1 MIKMNRLSHIF
12 PAIRN
17 VGVSGLLFLLTYY
30 LFEWINLNATFI
42 YNPTPWQNPVAAQA
56 IFHSVLSTL
65 NYIYLFFGMCV
76 AGEVGR
82 VITG

>member
-1 MIKMNRLSHIF
+1 MKKLSDIF
-12 PAIRN
+12 SAIRN
-17 VGVSGLLFLLTYY
+17 TGFFGMLFMLTFYS
-30 LFEWINLNATFI
+30 FQWINLNAAFI
-42 YNPTPWQNPVAAQA
+42 YNPTPWQNPIAANA

-65 NYIYLFFGMCV
+65 NIICLFFGMCV